1 MTKNAVCNIII
12 LVKIGFCGFN
22 ADRSPHKA
30 FNSLMYPKTALTHG
44 NVSDINNSYQREDEF
59 E

>member
-1 MTKNAVCNIII
+1 MCNIII
-12 LVKIGFCGFN
+12 LVKIGFCGFI
-22 ADRSPHKA
+22 ADKSPHKA

-44 NVSDINNSYQREDEF
+44 NVSDIDNSYQREDEF